1 MEWGLKN
8 FFSLYK
14 VNFLKSVIGEGLRIK
29 DKRVSSL
36 DVARSSPT
44 WIGGDMEELH
54 GHVNV

>member
-1 MEWGLKN
+1 MGVEEL
-8 FFSLYK
+8 FFIVQGKFS
-14 VNFLKSVIGEGLRIK
+14 KSGIGEGPRIK